1 MSTIIL
7 ATILVIV
14 GIFVIIIRM
23 KTAVKLPEMLQ
34 K

>member
-1 MSTIIL
+1 MPRIIL
-7 ATILVIV
+7 

-34 K
+34 KEY

>member
-1 MSTIIL
+1 MPTIIL
-7 ATILVIV
+7 AIILVIV

-23 KTAVKLPEMLQ
+23 KTAVKLPEMLR